1 MEMDQRLQ
9 KQLEFCL
16 KLDEAKNILRQTHLS
31 QHGRRENDAEH
42 AWHMA
47 VMAYVL
53 RDYANEPVDV
63 GKLLIMCLIHD
74 IVEIEAGDTYAY
86 DEAGKKT
93 QAEREAAAR
102 DKLFGMLPAD
112 QAAELAGLFDEFDE
126 GKSPEARFAN
136 AMDNLQ
142 PLILNHSNGGK
153 DWIDHQVTY
162 DQVFQRQSRTEA
174 GSKVL
179 FDYTQQV
186 LDDHVKTGNLKK

>member
-16 KLDEAKNILRQTHLS
+16 KLDEAKNILRQTHLTK
-31 QHGRRENDAEH
+31 HGRRENDAEH

-86 DEAGKKT
+86 DEAGKKS

-102 DKLFGMLPAD
+102 DKLFGMLPED
-112 QAAELAGLFDEFDE
+112 QAAELAALFDEFDE

-174 GSKVL
+174 GSKLL

-186 LDDHVKTGNLKK
+186 LDDHAKRGNLRK

>member
-31 QHGRRENDAEH
+31 HHGRRENDAEH

-186 LDDHVKTGNLKK
+186 LDDHVKKGNLRK

>member
-1 MEMDQRLQ
+1 MDQRLQ

-102 DKLFGMLPAD
+102 DKLFGMFPAD
-112 QAAELAGLFDEFDE
+112 QAGVLAGLFDEFDE

-186 LDDHVKTGNLKK
+186 LDDHVKKGNLRK

>member
-1 MEMDQRLQ
+1 MDQRLQ

-186 LDDHVKTGNLKK
+186 LDDHAKRGNLRK

>member
-1 MEMDQRLQ
+1 MDQRLQ

-16 KLDEAKNILRQTHLS
+16 KLDEAKNILRQTHLTK
-31 QHGRRENDAEH
+31 HGRRENDAEH

-86 DEAGKKT
+86 DEAGKKS

-102 DKLFGMLPAD
+102 DKLFGMLPED
-112 QAAELAGLFDEFDE
+112 QAAELAALFDEFDE

-174 GSKVL
+174 GSKLL

-186 LDDHVKTGNLKK
+186 LDDHAKRGNLRK

>member
-1 MEMDQRLQ
+1 MDQRLQ

-31 QHGRRENDAEH
+31 HHGRRENDAEH

-93 QAEREAAAR
+93 QAEREATAR

-153 DWIDHQVTY
+153 DWTDHQVTY

-186 LDDHVKTGNLKK
+186 LDDHVKKGNLKK

>member
-86 DEAGKKT
+86 DEAGKKS

-102 DKLFGMLPAD
+102 DKLFGMLPED
-112 QAAELAGLFDEFDE
+112 QAAELAALFDEFDE

-186 LDDHVKTGNLKK
+186 LDDHAKRGNLRK

>member
-1 MEMDQRLQ
+1 MDQRLQ

-153 DWIDHQVTY
+153 DWTDHQVTY

-186 LDDHVKTGNLKK
+186 LDDHVKKGNLRK

>member
-31 QHGRRENDAEH
+31 HHGRRENDAEH

-93 QAEREAAAR
+93 QAEREATAR

-153 DWIDHQVTY
+153 DWTDHQVTY

-186 LDDHVKTGNLKK
+186 LDDHVKKGNLKK

>member
-1 MEMDQRLQ
+1 MDQRLQ

-31 QHGRRENDAEH
+31 HHGRRENDAEH

-112 QAAELAGLFDEFDE
+112 QAAELADLFDEFDE

-186 LDDHVKTGNLKK
+186 LDDHVKKGNLRK

>member
-1 MEMDQRLQ
+1 MDQRLQ

-136 AMDNLQ
+136 AIDNLQ

-186 LDDHVKTGNLKK
+186 LDDHVKKGNLRK

>member
-1 MEMDQRLQ
+1 MDQRLQ

-162 DQVFQRQSRTEA
+162 DQVFQRQSGTEA

-186 LDDHVKTGNLKK
+186 LDDHVKKGNLRK

>member
-1 MEMDQRLQ
+1 MDQRLQ

-93 QAEREAAAR
+93 QAEREAAAW

-186 LDDHVKTGNLKK
+186 LDDHVKKGNLRK

>member
-1 MEMDQRLQ
+1 MDQRLQ

-142 PLILNHSNGGK
+142 PLILNHSNGGE

-186 LDDHVKTGNLKK
+186 LDDHVKKGNLKK

>member
-1 MEMDQRLQ
+1 MDQRLQ

-31 QHGRRENDAEH
+31 HHGRRENDAEH

-153 DWIDHQVTY
+153 DWTDHQVTY

-186 LDDHVKTGNLKK
+186 LDDHVKKGNLKK

>member
-1 MEMDQRLQ
+1 MDQRLQ

-31 QHGRRENDAEH
+31 HHGRRENDAEH

-186 LDDHVKTGNLKK
+186 LDDHVKKGNLRK

>member
-1 MEMDQRLQ
+1 MNQRLQ

-153 DWIDHQVTY
+153 DWTAHQVTY
-162 DQVFQRQSRTEA
+162 VQGFQRQSRTEA

-179 FDYTQQV
+179 FDFTQQV
-186 LDDHVKTGNLKK
+186 LDDHVKKGNLKK

>member
-1 MEMDQRLQ
+1 MDQRLQ

-31 QHGRRENDAEH
+31 HHGRRENDAEH

-112 QAAELAGLFDEFDE
+112 QAAELAALFDEFDE

-186 LDDHVKTGNLKK
+186 LDDHVKKGNLKK

>member
-9 KQLEFCL
+9 KQFEFCL

-31 QHGRRENDAEH
+31 HHGRRENDAEH

-153 DWIDHQVTY
+153 DWTDHQVTY

-186 LDDHVKTGNLKK
+186 LDDHVKKGNLKK

>member
-162 DQVFQRQSRTEA
+162 DQVFQRQSGTEA

-186 LDDHVKTGNLKK
+186 LDDHVKKGNLRK

>member
-86 DEAGKKT
+86 DEAGKKS

-186 LDDHVKTGNLKK
+186 LDDHVKKGNLRK

>member
-1 MEMDQRLQ
+1 MDQRLQ

-86 DEAGKKT
+86 DEAGKKS

-102 DKLFGMLPAD
+102 DKLFGMLPED
-112 QAAELAGLFDEFDE
+112 QAAELAALFDEFDE

-186 LDDHVKTGNLKK
+186 LDDHAKRGNLRK

>member
-1 MEMDQRLQ
+1 MDQRLQ

-102 DKLFGMLPAD
+102 DKLFGMLPAC
-112 QAAELAGLFDEFDE
+112 LLYT
-126 GKSPEARFAN
+126 SPSPR
-136 AMDNLQ
+136 D
-142 PLILNHSNGGK
+142 S
-153 DWIDHQVTY
+153 
-162 DQVFQRQSRTEA
+162 
-174 GSKVL
+174 
-179 FDYTQQV
+179 
-186 LDDHVKTGNLKK
+186 

>member
-16 KLDEAKNILRQTHLS
+16 KLDEAKNILRQTHLTK
-31 QHGRRENDAEH
+31 HGRRENDAEH

-86 DEAGKKT
+86 DEAGKKS

-102 DKLFGMLPAD
+102 DKLFGMLPED
-112 QAAELAGLFDEFDE
+112 QAAELAALFDEFDE

-186 LDDHVKTGNLKK
+186 LDDHAKRGNLRK

>member
-1 MEMDQRLQ
+1 MDQRLQ

-112 QAAELAGLFDEFDE
+112 QAAELAALFDEFDE

-186 LDDHVKTGNLKK
+186 LDDHVKKGNLRK

>member
-1 MEMDQRLQ
+1 MDQRLQ

-112 QAAELAGLFDEFDE
+112 QAAELADLFDEFDE

-186 LDDHVKTGNLKK
+186 LDDHVKKGNLRK

>member
-9 KQLEFCL
+9 KQLDFCL
-16 KLDEAKNILRQTHLS
+16 KLDEAKNILRQTHLTK
-31 QHGRRENDAEH
+31 HGRRENDAEH

-86 DEAGKKT
+86 DEAGKKS

-102 DKLFGMLPAD
+102 DKLFGMLPED
-112 QAAELAGLFDEFDE
+112 QAAELAALFDEFDE

-186 LDDHVKTGNLKK
+186 LDDHAKRGNLRK

>member
-1 MEMDQRLQ
+1 MDQRLQ

-31 QHGRRENDAEH
+31 HHGRRENDAEH

-153 DWIDHQVTY
+153 DWTDHQVTY

-186 LDDHVKTGNLKK
+186 LDDHVKKGNLRK

>member
-153 DWIDHQVTY
+153 DWTDHQVTY

-186 LDDHVKTGNLKK
+186 LDDHVKKGNLKK

>member
-1 MEMDQRLQ
+1 MDQRLQ

-186 LDDHVKTGNLKK
+186 LDDHVKKGNLRK

>member
-1 MEMDQRLQ
+1 MDQRLQ

-31 QHGRRENDAEH
+31 HHGRRENDAEH

-112 QAAELAGLFDEFDE
+112 QAAELADLFDEFDE

-142 PLILNHSNGGK
+142 PLILNHSNDGK
-153 DWIDHQVTY
+153 DWADHQVTY

-186 LDDHVKTGNLKK
+186 LDDHVKKGNLRK

>member
-1 MEMDQRLQ
+1 MDQRLQ

-112 QAAELAGLFDEFDE
+112 QAAELADLFDEFDE

-142 PLILNHSNGGK
+142 PLILNHSNDGK
-153 DWIDHQVTY
+153 DWADHQVTY

-186 LDDHVKTGNLKK
+186 LDDHVKKGNLRK

>member
-31 QHGRRENDAEH
+31 HHGRRENDAEH

-93 QAEREAAAR
+93 QAEREATAR

-186 LDDHVKTGNLKK
+186 LDDHVKKGNLKK

>member
-1 MEMDQRLQ
+1 MDQRLQ

-186 LDDHVKTGNLKK
+186 LDDHVKKGNLKK

>member
-186 LDDHVKTGNLKK
+186 LDDHVKKGNLKK

>member
-31 QHGRRENDAEH
+31 HHGRRENDAEH

-112 QAAELAGLFDEFDE
+112 QAAELADLFDEFDE

-186 LDDHVKTGNLKK
+186 LDDHVKKGNLRK

>member
-186 LDDHVKTGNLKK
+186 LDDHVKKGNLRK